1 MMGVCVCGGSR
12 GGFSVNLLPDDF
24 MISYVW
30 FFFFFFFFRFTSF
43 FFDDFVIYEIC
54 VL

>member
-30 FFFFFFFFRFTSF
+30 FFFFFFVSLLFFLMILSFTK
-43 FFDDFVIYEIC
+43 FVS
-54 VL
+54 LAR

>member
-1 MMGVCVCGGSR
+1 MGVCVCGGSR

-30 FFFFFFFFRFTSF
+30 FFFFFFFRFTSF

-54 VL
+54 VSS